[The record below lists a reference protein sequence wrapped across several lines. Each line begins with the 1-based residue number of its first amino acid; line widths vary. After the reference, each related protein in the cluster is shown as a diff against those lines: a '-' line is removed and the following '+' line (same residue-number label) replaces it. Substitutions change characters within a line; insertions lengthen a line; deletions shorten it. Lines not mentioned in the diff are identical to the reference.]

1 MITSY
6 SETSNMWPSMWSSM
20 LNTGTTGDAVWLVV
34 SLVLALVGAFLVYF
48 MFVKTDKK
56 PVNKFLEW
64 LKGFLDF
71 QTMLIEAI
79 AKISY
84 IFVALFI
91 TLTSFALIG
100 KSFVLFLITL
110 VMGNVTTRVAY
121 EGIMILISI
130 WKNTKEINKKM
141 K

>member
-1 MITSY
+1 MYTSY
-6 SETSNMWPSMWSSM
+6 PETSNNMWSSM
-20 LNTGTTGDAVWLVV
+20 LNTGTTGAAIWVVV

-48 MFVKTDKK
+48 MFVKTNKK
-56 PVNKFLEW
+56 PANKFLEW
-64 LKGFLDF
+64 LKEFLDF
-71 QTMLIEAI
+71 QSMFIEAI

-84 IFVALFI
+84 IFIALFI

-100 KSFVLFLITL
+100 QSFVGFLITL
-110 VMGNVTTRVAY
+110 VMGNIVTRVAY